1 MNLKNFLC
9 AAGSLLV
16 SLVCAFNRFT
26 PVIIWVIVFSALDL
40 ATGLIKAKIKHEIS
54 SKRALNGL
62 WKKVALLSA
71 LFLGIFLDAAL
82 PALAVSGEYAALV
95 DGVIF
100 SSFIGFYI
108 VIGEAISV
116 VENLYECSVPLPKFL
131 IKFLKV
137 CKDKIDGEG
146 ENR

>member
-1 MNLKNFLC
+1 MNFKNFLC
-9 AAGSLLV
+9 AAGSILV
-16 SLVCAFNRFT
+16 SLICAFNRFT
-26 PVIIWVIVFSALDL
+26 PVIIWVVSFSALDL

-54 SKRALNGL
+54 SKRALDGL
-62 WKKVALLSA
+62 WKKVALLTA

-82 PALAVSGEYAALV
+82 PSLAMGSEYAALA

-116 VENLYECSVPLPKFL
+116 VENLYECSVPLPSFL

-137 CKDKIDGEG
+137 CKDKIDSEG
-146 ENR
+146 ENK